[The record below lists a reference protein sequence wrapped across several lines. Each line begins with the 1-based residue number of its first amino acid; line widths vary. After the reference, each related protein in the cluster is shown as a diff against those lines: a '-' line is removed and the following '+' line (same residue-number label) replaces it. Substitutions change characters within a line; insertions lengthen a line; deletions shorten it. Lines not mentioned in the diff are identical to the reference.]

1 VPASTLARWMTLGEA
16 NVKCWTEGVAALDW
30 RGALYQRMTRA
41 VARAQSPV
49 LKKLHEQAKDEGGRT
64 AVDFLKLR
72 FFENQGYL
80 SSAVGRGVN
89 PPSGISR
96 DIGDQEGT
104 AKDMPS
110 AEDAL
115 AAINAA
121 LSNALAAAR
130 ARASAGG

>member
-1 VPASTLARWMTLGEA
+1 MPASTLARWMTLGEA

-96 DIGDQEGT
+96 DIGDQEGN

-121 LSNALAAAR
+121 LGNALAAAR
-130 ARASAGG
+130 ARAQAGG